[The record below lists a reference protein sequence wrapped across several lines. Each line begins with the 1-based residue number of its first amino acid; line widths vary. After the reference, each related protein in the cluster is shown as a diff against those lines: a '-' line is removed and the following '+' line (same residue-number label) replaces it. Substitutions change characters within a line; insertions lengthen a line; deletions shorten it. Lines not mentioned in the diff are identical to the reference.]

1 MEMTINPRPEQ
12 FPLMREAA
20 EKVAILSGIMPPALK
35 IEDVEA
41 NSEQLYITADPAQ
54 DALTALLAG
63 DVEATRKHLW
73 EMTLEGARHR
83 QAEERARDSIIKKAK
98 EAVLVEDFPV
108 LLDYLNTNLP
118 AARAGFNQNAKTLNE
133 NWALPADEQAPAFDS
148 AISLA
153 ITGVELLDLLRMRF
167 EYQLPKDTHAFT
179 AGAMRPP
186 FDYSAANMIDTRPA
200 HSKLIDCMNERPKP
214 GQTVKLH
221 WKSERELEAERKA
234 YEAMSRAVGDDI
246 EQDIPVYEYW
256 LSKKK

>member
-20 EKVAILSGIMPPALK
+20 EKIALLSGVTPPALK
-35 IEDVEA
+35 IEDIEA

-54 DALTALLAG
+54 DALAALLSG

-83 QAEERARDSIIKKAK
+83 QAEERSRDSIINKAK

-118 AARAGFNQNAKTLNE
+118 AARAGFNQNTKTLNE
-133 NWALPADEQAPAFDS
+133 NWGLPADEQAPAFDG

-153 ITGVELLDLLRMRF
+153 ITGVELLDMLRLRF
-167 EYQLPKDTHAFT
+167 GQRLPKDTHAFT
-179 AGAMRPP
+179 TGAMRPP
-186 FDYSAANMIDTRPA
+186 FDYAEANILDTRPA
-200 HSKLIDCMNERPKP
+200 HSKLIDSMNERPKP
-214 GQTVKLH
+214 GQAVKLY
-221 WKSERELEAERKA
+221 WKSEREFETERKA
-234 YEAMSRAVGDDI
+234 YEVMRKAVGDDI
-246 EQDIPVYEYW
+246 EQDIAVYEYW